1 MSTADRSID
10 CKHELKSKLTTGLQT
25 AAVYELL
32 RKDVKEHGLKKE
44 GKISV
49 VW

>member
-1 MSTADRSID
+1 MSKTNID
-10 CKHELKSKLTTGLQT
+10 CKHELKSKLSTGFQT